1 MIFLTQRRQSLLRNS
16 LYSKIFTSD
25 REIAA
30 WGRKDVGVDM
40 ELGFAHGGSDSRV
53 SKYRSR
59 ERHLAVLALGRELA
73 RVASAGRKTTRKER
87 TLQARPGRTGTSGPS
102 QRGKVD
108 QGV

>member
-1 MIFLTQRRQSLLRNS
+1 MTQRQQSLLLNS

-30 WGRKDVGVDM
+30 WGRKNVGVDM
-40 ELGFAHGGSDSRV
+40 ELGFANGGYDSRV
-53 SKYRSR
+53 NKYRSR

-73 RVASAGRKTTRKER
+73 RVASVGDKTTRKER
-87 TLQARPGRTGTSGPS
+87 TLQTCPGRTGTSGPS

-108 QGV
+108 